1 MGWSSSNPFSCMQV
15 SVLVYGMAAKALT
28 LQKTIIMKKFSAFL
42 VAIIAITFSAH
53 AQNKPYSIITCPG
66 EDASRQMNISWA
78 ADTSQK
84 ADYVLYTIAKD
95 VNWKSANKSSGE
107 SLLCR
112 TFDSIYSKTADNQD
126 FYEKIVFN
134 KYGTVLKNLKPGT
147 DYTYKIV
154 SGNGIESGIYRFKTA
169 GPNTWSAAIISDFHH
184 YTPLP
189 HRLEAAV
196 AMLDTIKSYDPDIDW
211 ILHLGDVCAW
221 GGSYSFWKTLYE
233 QDYFAKYMWAG
244 VNGNHDNMTRKYF
257 LSNTFFRDANN
268 YPSNGYTGESGVC
281 YFFKYSNALFIIL
294 NNEDM
299 HTDEQLNAAQD
310 WVRKVAAENP
320 SKYIIVCEH
329 YQWFYGEN
337 GKFSQY
343 SRWCNLFDELG
354 VDLALAANNHI
365 YVRTNALYNG
375 KETDGTKGTVYV
387 QTPSSDNERGM
398 NADTLKYNPGIIKY
412 RWTEGAKTVGGLS
425 LKANNKTLTITLLN
439 RYGQILDSVVVKA
452 KR

>member
-1 MGWSSSNPFSCMQV
+1 MPV
-15 SVLVYGMAAKALT
+15 KTLA
-28 LQKTIIMKKFSAFL
+28 LQKIVMMKKFSALL
-42 VAIIAITFSAH
+42 VSIIAIAFSAH

-78 ADTSQK
+78 SDTSQK
-84 ADYVLYTIAKD
+84 ADYVIYTVAKD
-95 VNWKSANKSSGE
+95 VNWKRAKKCSGE
-107 SLLCR
+107 SHLCR
-112 TFDSIYSKTADNQD
+112 TFDGIYSKTADNND

-134 KYGTVLKNLKPGT
+134 KYGAVLKNLKSGT
-147 DYTYKIV
+147 DYKYRIV
-154 SGNGIESGIYRFKTA
+154 SGNGVESGTHRFKTA

-196 AMLDTIKSYDPDIDW
+196 AILDTIKSYDPEINW

-221 GGSYSFWKTLYE
+221 GGSYSFWRTLYE

-257 LSNTFFRDANN
+257 LSNTFFRNANN
-268 YPSNGYTGESGVC
+268 YPLNGYPGEYGVC

-299 HTDEQLNAAQD
+299 HTDEQLNAAQI
-310 WVRKVAAENP
+310 WVRKVVAENP

-375 KETDGTKGTVYV
+375 KETDGTKGTVYI

-398 NADTLKYNPGIIKY
+398 DADTLKYNLDIIKY

-425 LKANNKTLTITLLN
+425 LKANNKTLTVTLLN
-439 RYGQILDSVVVKA
+439 RYGKVLDSVAVKA

>member
-1 MGWSSSNPFSCMQV
+1 
-15 SVLVYGMAAKALT
+15 MAVKALT
-28 LQKTIIMKKFSAFL
+28 LQKIVLMKKISSL
-42 VAIIAITFSAH
+42 IIAIITIAITAQ

-66 EDASRQMNISWA
+66 EDVSRQMNISWA
-78 ADTSQK
+78 SDTSQK
-84 ADYVLYTIAKD
+84 ADYVLYTIVKD
-95 VNWKSANKSSGE
+95 KNWKKAKRVLGKNN
-107 SLLCR
+107 LCR
-112 TFDSIYSKTADNQD
+112 TFDSIYSKTADNQN
-126 FYEKIVFN
+126 FYEKAVFN
-134 KYGTVLKNLKPGT
+134 KYGATLQNLKPST
-147 DYTYKIV
+147 VYAYKIV
-154 SGNGIESGIYRFKTA
+154 SGNGIESGIHHFKTA
-169 GPNTWSAAIISDFHH
+169 GANKWSAAIISDFHH

-196 AMLDTIKSYDPDIDW
+196 AMLDTIKSYDPNIDW
-211 ILHLGDVCAW
+211 ILHVGDVCAW

-233 QDYFAKYMWAG
+233 NNYFSDYMWAG

-257 LSNTFFRDANN
+257 LSNAFFRNVN
-268 YPSNGYTGESGVC
+268 YYPLNGYSGEEGVC
-281 YFFKYSNALFIIL
+281 YYFKYSNALFIIL

-299 HTDEQLNAAQD
+299 HTDEQLNAAQN
-310 WVRKVAAENP
+310 WVRRVAAENP

-343 SRWCNLFDELG
+343 SRWCSLFDELG
-354 VDLALAANNHI
+354 VDLALSANNHI
-365 YVRTNALYNG
+365 YVRTNALYDG

-398 NADTLKYNPGIIKY
+398 NADTLKYNPDIIKY

-425 LKANNKTLTITLLN
+425 LKANNKELTITLLN
-439 RYGQILDSVVVKA
+439 RYGKVLDSVAVKA